1 MSFHILNHRQIILIE
16 YTEDDKKIYF
26 YNITQTFEGGSWK
39 FVCGIL
45 LSPFSDTPLPFTV
58 AFIISALI
66 SSGPMFLDSKIALN
80 CAFSSYK

>member
-1 MSFHILNHRQIILIE
+1 MIRKFI
-16 YTEDDKKIYF
+16 F
-26 YNITQTFEGGSWK
+26 YNMMQTFEGGSWN

-45 LSPFSDTPLPFTV
+45 LLSPFSDSPLPFTV
-58 AFIISALI
+58 ALIISALI